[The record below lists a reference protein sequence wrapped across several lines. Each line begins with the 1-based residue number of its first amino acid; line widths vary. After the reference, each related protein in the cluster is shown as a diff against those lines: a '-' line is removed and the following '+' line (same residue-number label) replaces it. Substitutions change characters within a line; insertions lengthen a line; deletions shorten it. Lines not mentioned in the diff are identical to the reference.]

1 MISLFRDIF
10 PYLLVLY
17 FVIKGIKEPFF
28 FLGIPFLMFMS
39 ESIFFEGVKIFK
51 IPGSLSYGLMFFW
64 LILLR
69 FVAVFLARS
78 DEKKDYSY
86 MGRFNAMDF
95 CIIGLL
101 LISVIGAGTTLIN
114 YADVTDVIKEFI
126 VLISLFVS
134 YFIIKN
140 WTSRTNPE
148 VLVNFLF
155 SIVVINTLTA
165 CLYILHQGLHFGIYP
180 DAEYSVDIVQGVAI
194 TRTFYFMPQFL
205 PLSVAFLLIFRHKKP
220 FVFHILLIINVL
232 AIFIS
237 YTRSFLI
244 NAMLIFILYFIITGL
259 KEGRIGLVLKNILVF
274 GFIGILGLFV
284 LSKFLPA
291 NTQFFLNRFSELK
304 QSSATSDPN
313 NIQFRFQMTGL
324 IVASMDEDKKIFG
337 MGPVTENQ
345 VSWVRDMRATTA
357 DMVWTG
363 VIFRWGIVGLILF
376 ILLYIFSG
384 YSALNFYLNSEG
396 VLSDLG
402 LLFLLY
408 IFSQIIESFVSWTF
422 MSGHGFAT
430 GLWYLGMLSAFSGI
444 TKNKESLV
452 KEVIL

>member
-1 MISLFRDIF
+1 MISLFREIF

-17 FVIKGIKEPFF
+17 FVIRGIREPFF
-28 FLGIPFLMFMS
+28 FLGIPFLMFMDQ
-39 ESIFFEGVKIFK
+39 SIFIDGAKLFK
-51 IPGSLSYGLMFFW
+51 IPGSLTYGLMFFW

-69 FVAVFLARS
+69 LVAVFLARS
-78 DEKKDYSY
+78 DEKKEYSY
-86 MGRFNAMDF
+86 IGRFNAMDI
-95 CIIGLL
+95 CILGLL
-101 LISVIGAGTTLIN
+101 LISFFGAGSTLLH
-114 YADVTDVIKEFI
+114 YADTTDVVKEFI

-140 WTSRTNPE
+140 WTSRITPE
-148 VLVNFLF
+148 VLVDFLF
-155 SIVVINTLTA
+155 SIVVVNSLAA
-165 CLYILHQGLHFGIYP
+165 CLYILHQGLHFDIYP
-180 DAEYSVDIVQGVAI
+180 EAEYSVDIVQGVAI

-205 PLSVAFLLIFRHKKP
+205 ALSVAFLLIFRHKKP
-220 FVFHILLIINVL
+220 FVYYVLLIINVL

-244 NAMLIFILYFIITGL
+244 NAMLIFILYFIVIGL
-259 KEGRIGLVLKNILVF
+259 KEGRMWMVLKNILVF

-304 QSSATSDPN
+304 QSSATSYPN
-313 NIQFRFQMTGL
+313 NIEFRFQMTGL
-324 IVASMDEDKKIFG
+324 IIASMDEDKKILG

-345 VSWVRDMRATTA
+345 VSWVKAMRATTA

-363 VIFRWGIVGLILF
+363 VIFRWGIVGLIIF

-384 YSALNFYLNSEG
+384 YNALNFYLKSEG
-396 VLSDLG
+396 LLSDLG
-402 LLFLLY
+402 LLFFLY

-422 MSGHGFAT
+422 MSAHGFAT
-430 GLWYLGMLSAFSGI
+430 GLWYFGMLSALVGMS
-444 TKNKESLV
+444 KNEESLIEKV
-452 KEVIL
+452 A

>member
-1 MISLFRDIF
+1 MISLFREIF

-17 FVIKGIKEPFF
+17 FVIRGIKEPFF

-39 ESIFFEGVKIFK
+39 ESIFFDGVKIFK
-51 IPGSLSYGLMFFW
+51 IPGSLTYGLMFFW

-69 FVAVFLARS
+69 IVAVFLARS
-78 DEKKDYSY
+78 DEKKEYSY
-86 MGRFNAMDF
+86 MGRINAMDI
-95 CIIGLL
+95 CILGLL
-101 LISVIGAGTTLIN
+101 LISFIGGGSTLLH
-114 YADVTDVIKEFI
+114 YADVTAVVKEFI

-140 WTSRTNPE
+140 WTSRITPE
-148 VLVNFLF
+148 VMIDFIFSIVLVNSL
-155 SIVVINTLTA
+155 SA

-180 DAEYSVDIVQGVAI
+180 EAEYSVDIVQGVEI

-220 FVFHILLIINVL
+220 FVYYVLLIINVL

-244 NAMLIFILYFIITGL
+244 NAMLIFILYFIVTGL
-259 KEGRIGLVLKNILVF
+259 KEGRMGMVLKNILVF

-284 LSKFLPA
+284 LSKILPA
-291 NTQFFLNRFSELK
+291 NTQFFLGRFSELK

-313 NIQFRFQMTGL
+313 NIEFRFQMTGL
-324 IVASMDEDKKIFG
+324 IIASMDQDKKILG
-337 MGPVTENQ
+337 MGAVTENQ
-345 VSWVRDMRATTA
+345 VSWVKEMRAATA

-384 YSALNFYLNSEG
+384 YGALNFYLKSEG
-396 VLSDLG
+396 LLSDLG
-402 LLFLLY
+402 LLFFLY

-430 GLWYLGMLSAFSGI
+430 GLWYMGMLSALLGMS
-444 TKNKESLV
+444 KNEESLIV
-452 KEVIL
+452 KAV

>member
-1 MISLFRDIF
+1 MISLFREIF

-17 FVIKGIKEPFF
+17 FVIKGIKQPFY
-28 FLGIPFLMFMS
+28 FLGIPFLMFMDN
-39 ESIFFEGVKIFK
+39 SIFIEGVKIFK

-69 FVAVFLARS
+69 LVAVFLARA

-86 MGRFNAMDF
+86 MGRVNAMDI
-95 CIIGLL
+95 CILSLL
-101 LISVIGAGTTLIN
+101 LISFIGAGSTLLH
-114 YADVTDVIKEFI
+114 YADVTDMVKEFI
-126 VLISLFVS
+126 VLISMFVS

-140 WTSRTNPE
+140 WTSRITPE
-148 VLVNFLF
+148 VLVDFLF
-155 SIVVINTLTA
+155 SIVLINSLTA
-165 CLYILHQGLHFGIYP
+165 CLYILHQGLHFGIYLTP
-180 DAEYSVDIVQGVAI
+180 EYSVDIVQGVAI

-205 PLSVAFLLIFRHKKP
+205 PLSVAFLLIFRHKRP
-220 FVFHILLIINVL
+220 SVYYILLIINVL

-244 NAMLIFILYFIITGL
+244 NAMLIFILYFIVTGL
-259 KEGRIGLVLKNILVF
+259 KEGRMGMVLKNILVF
-274 GFIGILGLFV
+274 GFLGILGLFV

-291 NTQFFLNRFSELK
+291 NTQFFLSRFSELK

-313 NIQFRFQMTGL
+313 NIEFRFQMTGL

-345 VSWVRDMRATTA
+345 VLWVRDMRATTA

-363 VIFRWGIVGLILF
+363 VIFRWGIVGLIIF

-384 YSALNFYLNSEG
+384 FSALNFFLRSEG

-402 LLFLLY
+402 LLFFLY

-422 MSGHGFAT
+422 MSAHGFAT
-430 GLWYLGMLSAFSGI
+430 GLWYLGMLSALVGMS
-444 TKNKESLV
+444 KNEESLIEKV
-452 KEVIL
+452 A

>member
-1 MISLFRDIF
+1 MISLFREIF

-17 FVIKGIKEPFF
+17 FVIKGIKEPFYL
-28 FLGIPFLMFMS
+28 LGIPFLMFMS
-39 ESIFFEGVKIFK
+39 ESIFFDGVKIFK
-51 IPGSLSYGLMFFW
+51 IPGSLTYGLMFFW

-69 FVAVFLARS
+69 LVALILART
-78 DEKKDYSY
+78 DEKNDFSY

-95 CIIGLL
+95 CVLALL
-101 LISVIGAGTTLIN
+101 LISFIGAGTTLIN
-114 YADVTDVIKEFI
+114 YADVTDVLKEFI
-126 VLISLFVS
+126 VVISMFVC

-140 WTSRTNPE
+140 WASRTHPE
-148 VLVNFLF
+148 VIVDFLF
-155 SIVVINTLTA
+155 SIVAINTLTA

-205 PLSVAFLLIFRHKKP
+205 PLSIAYLLIFRHKKP
-220 FVFHILLIINVL
+220 FVFYVMLIINVL
-232 AIFIS
+232 AVFIS

-244 NAMLIFILYFIITGL
+244 NAVLIFILYFVITGL
-259 KEGRIGLVLKNILVF
+259 KEGRMGMVVKNILLFSFLGVF
-274 GFIGILGLFV
+274 GLVV
-284 LSKFLPA
+284 LSKLLPA

-304 QSSATSDPN
+304 QTSATSDPN
-313 NIQFRFQMTGL
+313 NIEFRFQMTGL
-324 IVASMDEDKKIFG
+324 IVSSMDADKKILG

-345 VSWVRDMRATTA
+345 VSWVRAMRATTA

-363 VIFRWGIVGLILF
+363 VIFRWGFVGLILF
-376 ILLYIFSG
+376 ILLYLFSG
-384 YSALNFYLNSEG
+384 FSAFNYYMKSDG

-408 IFSQIIESFVSWTF
+408 VFSQIIESFVSWTF

-430 GLWYLGMLSAFSGI
+430 GLWYMGMLSALIGI
-444 TKNKESLV
+444 SKNEESPAFTTG
-452 KEVIL
+452 

>member
-1 MISLFRDIF
+1 MILLFREIF

-17 FVIKGIKEPFF
+17 FVIKGIKEPFY

-39 ESIFFEGVKIFK
+39 ESIFFDGVKIFK
-51 IPGSLSYGLMFFW
+51 IPGSLTYGLMFFW

-69 FVAVFLARS
+69 LVALILARS
-78 DEKKDYSY
+78 DEKKDFSY

-95 CIIGLL
+95 CVFVLL
-101 LISVIGAGTTLIN
+101 LISFIGAGATFIN
-114 YADVTDVIKEFI
+114 YADVTDVLKEFI
-126 VLISLFVS
+126 VLISMFVC

-140 WTSRTNPE
+140 WASRTNPE
-148 VLVNFLF
+148 VIVSFLF
-155 SIVVINTLTA
+155 SIVVINSLTA

-180 DAEYSVDIVQGVAI
+180 NPEYSVNIVEGVAI
-194 TRTFYFMPQFL
+194 TRAFYFMPQFL
-205 PLSVAFLLIFRHKKP
+205 PLSIAFLLIFRHKKP
-220 FVFHILLIINVL
+220 FVFYILLIINVL
-232 AIFIS
+232 AVFIS

-244 NAMLIFILYFIITGL
+244 NAILIFILYFVITGL
-259 KEGRIGLVLKNILVF
+259 KDGRIGMVTRNIFVF
-274 GFIGILGLFV
+274 AFLAVLGLV
-284 LSKFLPA
+284 ILSKVLPA

-337 MGPVTENQ
+337 MGPVTESQ
-345 VSWVRDMRATTA
+345 VSWVRAMRATTA

-363 VIFRWGIVGLILF
+363 VIFRWGIVGLIFF
-376 ILLYIFSG
+376 ILLYVASGFS
-384 YSALNFYLNSEG
+384 AFNFYMKTEG
-396 VLSDLG
+396 VLADLG

-408 IFSQIIESFVSWTF
+408 AISQIIESFVSWTF

-430 GLWYLGMLSAFSGI
+430 GLWYLGMLSALVRMS
-444 TKNKESLV
+444 KNDESLIEKV
-452 KEVIL
+452 A